1 MINFNDINSSEPYAN
16 FCTLYQ
22 QALEKN
28 QSNIEAIAIS
38 SFNTSIKEVESRFV
52 NLKYI
57 NNDEW
62 IFFSNYNSPK
72 ASQFSAHQ
80 QISALFY
87 WSSTGT
93 QVRIKANI
101 FKTAQEFS
109 DAHYLGRSVNKN
121 ALAHSS
127 NQSSHVE
134 SYDSVVGAYNRALAD
149 DNLLSKRPTYW
160 GGFSFKPYYFEFWQ
174 GAEHRLNKRDIYK
187 IENNVWKH
195 SMLQP

>member
-1 MINFNDINSSEPYAN
+1 MISFNDINSSEPYAN
-16 FCTLYQ
+16 FCILYQ
-22 QALEKN
+22 QALKKN
-28 QSNIEAIAIS
+28 QPNIEAIAIS

-72 ASQFSAHQ
+72 ASQFRAHQ

-87 WSSTGT
+87 WSSTDT

-109 DAHYLGRSVNKN
+109 DVHYLGRSINKN

-127 NQSSHVE
+127 NQSSYVD
-134 SYDSVVGAYNRALAD
+134 SYDSVVGAYNRALNND
-149 DNLLSKRPTYW
+149 DLLLKRPTYW

-174 GAEHRLNKRDIYK
+174 GAEHRLNKRDIYQA
-187 IENNVWKH
+187 ENNVWKH
-195 SMLQP
+195 YMLQP